1 MSKKIIKHIQYTDGS
16 YEIVEVLES
25 DVKRLE
31 EIRIHNS
38 EVRKYVYETKKIT
51 SKFTVEQVQQM
62 TGQEFE
68 CDELDPLEKLIEAE
82 EGNFYEEREFA
93 FEVALELIG
102 QAMSLLTKN
111 QKEVFKAVAEE
122 GKSYRTIAE
131 ERAIHF
137 TSVEEIYHAARKK
150 LRKFFLQYPE
160 IADYFPK
167 VKEF

>member
-82 EGNFYEEREFA
+82 EGNFYEEF
-93 FEVALELIG
+93 
-102 QAMSLLTKN
+102 N
-111 QKEVFKAVAEE
+111 
-122 GKSYRTIAE
+122 
-131 ERAIHF
+131 
-137 TSVEEIYHAARKK
+137 EI
-150 LRKFFLQYPE
+150 L
-160 IADYFPK
+160 PK
-167 VKEF
+167 VKNILGII